1 MTTKVPYERKSI
13 DNLFIEEKPKKM
25 DFDAIRQKAYGETK
39 EDADSLLYE
48 MTDKGEAP
56 GIPKI
61 TLGDA
66 EEYFED
72 LGLEYNVD
80 YTDVEKEQEKTRAA
94 KNKKLQ
100 KEIDDEQEVK
110 VVTKEEKEEKP
121 EEKSLYDLIDMM
133 YDEK

>member
-1 MTTKVPYERKSI
+1 
-13 DNLFIEEKPKKM
+13 
-25 DFDAIRQKAYGETK
+25 
-39 EDADSLLYE
+39 
-48 MTDKGEAP
+48 MTDKEEAP

-80 YTDVEKEQEKTRAA
+80 YTDVEKEQEKTRTA

-110 VVTKEEKEEKP
+110 AVTKT
-121 EEKSLYDLIDMM
+121 
-133 YDEK
+133 

>member
-1 MTTKVPYERKSI
+1 MGHISTVEVRYAETAQMGIAHHSNYAVWFEVART
-13 DNLFIEEKPKKM
+13 DFI
-25 DFDAIRQKAYGETK
+25 KAV
-39 EDADSLLYE
+39 
-48 MTDKGEAP
+48 
-56 GIPKI
+56 GIS
-61 TLGDA
+61 
-66 EEYFED
+66 
-72 LGLEYNVD
+72 
-80 YTDVEKEQEKTRAA
+80 YTDVEKEQEKTRTA

>member
-1 MTTKVPYERKSI
+1 
-13 DNLFIEEKPKKM
+13 
-25 DFDAIRQKAYGETK
+25 
-39 EDADSLLYE
+39 
-48 MTDKGEAP
+48 MTDKEEAP
-56 GIPKI
+56 GIAKI

-100 KEIDDEQEVK
+100 KEIDDEQVVKEVK
-110 VVTKEEKEEKP
+110 KEDKEEKP
-121 EEKSLYDLIDMM
+121 EEKSLYDLPQEDYATSIFMLSAKNILSS
-133 YDEK
+133 YIR

>member
-1 MTTKVPYERKSI
+1 MKEKVLI
-13 DNLFIEEKPKKM
+13 ICLQKK
-25 DFDAIRQKAYGETK
+25 
-39 EDADSLLYE
+39 
-48 MTDKGEAP
+48 
-56 GIPKI
+56 
-61 TLGDA
+61 
-66 EEYFED
+66 YFED

-110 VVTKEEKEEKP
+110 AAIKEEKP

-133 YDEK
+133 YDEKQFLGGNKNGI